1 MAKVVSKAT
10 PRKWAFRARFR
21 SNAFG
26 WKGSNLACQRL
37 KEAVAEIRMVAK
49 ADPSLAAEGVVLLIE
64 RIWPALQQVDSSSGS
79 LGTAVWNTL
88 DTLLPILGTAP
99 LETAVRASLLERLFA
114 AIEEDGVDY
123 LSPVK
128 DQWGELCASPE
139 VAMQWVER
147 LRPSVLFAWKQPR
160 GGRYARHESMC
171 ASCLLAAERYEE
183 LFRFLVQDPIRMC
196 WMRKFGVQAL
206 QRQGKLDE
214 AIAYAEASR
223 GLNEPNAAID
233 RACEELL
240 LAASRA
246 EEAYSR
252 YALSANEGMTG
263 LATYRALVKK
273 YPTMDKRRIL
283 LDLVEHSGE
292 PGRWF
297 AAAKD
302 SGFLDLALTFATTG
316 RTDPMTLSRACRDF
330 LEKDTAFSC
339 AVGKLAV
346 RRILQGYGYELT
358 NFDLM
363 DAVERYLA
371 AADRLGQG
379 EEARFWLST
388 AKATPSYRDVLSRY
402 ATPSKFA

>member
-1 MAKVVSKAT
+1 
-10 PRKWAFRARFR
+10 
-21 SNAFG
+21 
-26 WKGSNLACQRL
+26 
-37 KEAVAEIRMVAK
+37 
-49 ADPSLAAEGVVLLIE
+49 
-64 RIWPALQQVDSSSGS
+64 

-88 DTLLPILGTAP
+88 ETLLPILGAARV
-99 LETAVRASLLERLFA
+99 EAAVRASLLKRLFA

-128 DQWGELCASPE
+128 DHWGELCVSPE
-139 VAMQWVER
+139 VALQWVER
-147 LRPSVLFAWKQPR
+147 LMPSVLFAWKQPR

-183 LFRFLVQDPIRMC
+183 LFRFLAQDPIPMW

-206 QRQGKLDE
+206 QRQGRLDE

-223 GLNEPNAAID
+223 GLNEPNVAID

-240 LAASRA
+240 LAAGRA
-246 EEAYSR
+246 EEAYSH
-252 YALSANEGMTG
+252 YAFFANEGMTG
-263 LATYRALVKK
+263 LASYRALVKK

-283 LDLVEHSGE
+283 LDLVERSGE

-339 AVGKLAV
+339 AVGRLSV
-346 RRILQGYGYELT
+346 ERILQGYGYELT

-371 AADRLGQG
+371 AADRMGQ
-379 EEARFWLST
+379 EVEARLWLST
-388 AKATPSYRDVLSRY
+388 AKATPIYRDVLSRY
-402 ATPSKFA
+402 VTPCQSA